1 MMKVNDF
8 SNFLASAIWAK
19 NCSTQ
24 TGLEIAVTTRFLSRV
39 APRARH
45 IPFVGGSRTAR
56 ISLFHGELVK
66 KVTACILFILLG
78 QAISFP
84 VFARADTNSAQRKPQ
99 ASLMKKY
106 MKHQKKEHK
115 NARKSQRKAEK
126 NWKMR
131 HHTGH

>member
-1 MMKVNDF
+1 
-8 SNFLASAIWAK
+8 
-19 NCSTQ
+19 
-24 TGLEIAVTTRFLSRV
+24 
-39 APRARH
+39 
-45 IPFVGGSRTAR
+45 
-56 ISLFHGELVK
+56 VK

-78 QAISFP
+78 GAVSLP